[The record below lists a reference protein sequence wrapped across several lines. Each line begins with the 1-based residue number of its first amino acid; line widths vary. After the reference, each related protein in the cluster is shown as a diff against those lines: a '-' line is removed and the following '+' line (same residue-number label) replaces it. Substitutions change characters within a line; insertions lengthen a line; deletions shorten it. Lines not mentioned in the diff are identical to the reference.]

1 MLKIK
6 YEKLALLHLRQSI
19 GSVTAKSSLGGM
31 EKDRKCAHFQ
41 MQLYAKIFKFT
52 AKNVNNWHTP

>member
-1 MLKIK
+1 M
-6 YEKLALLHLRQSI
+6 
-19 GSVTAKSSLGGM
+19 TAKSSLGGM

-41 MQLYAKIFKFT
+41 MQLCAKIFKFA